1 MITLY
6 IACSRLSDS
15 GEDTK
20 EKDTR
25 KVGGTKKRKRKKPLL
40 SPVSSRF
47 IFVFA
52 LSQFSRPDYLRAWNR
67 LHCTMKGK
75 VDGLWNKIFMGI
87 FRSTLHVFFLFLWP
101 LWLNHTHSKT
111 DDITRSRRELDRHG
125 GGGGGTGGLGGN
137 VETPLNLIY
146 CHQFFLL
153 FFIKMCWRTLKRDS
167 LQSYFLHLQH
177 QTLAPSFAIVQ
188 TGSGLGQKILDIF
201 VLETARVNGTYI
213 SESLRPT
220 VTKKNILLVK
230 VEFLRFLTC
239 IEPQEGKVN

>member
-20 EKDTR
+20 ERDTR
-25 KVGGTKKRKRKKPLL
+25 KVGGAKKRKRKKPLL

-52 LSQFSRPDYLRAWNR
+52 LSQFSGPDYLRAWNR

-125 GGGGGTGGLGGN
+125 GGGGGRHGWFRRECRNTLK
-137 VETPLNLIY
+137 PYLLPPILSP
-146 CHQFFLL
+146 FFV
-153 FFIKMCWRTLKRDS
+153 KMCWRTLKRDS
-167 LQSYFLHLQH
+167 LVLFSSPPTSNTCTQLCNRANRIRFRTKNSRHFCAWNSKGEWNRHFWKS
-177 QTLAPSFAIVQ
+177 PS
-188 TGSGLGQKILDIF
+188 
-201 VLETARVNGTYI
+201 NGNQEKYPPCEGRISTFSHTY
-213 SESLRPT
+213 RTP
-220 VTKKNILLVK
+220 
-230 VEFLRFLTC
+230 RR
-239 IEPQEGKVN
+239 

>member
-20 EKDTR
+20 ERDTR
-25 KVGGTKKRKRKKPLL
+25 KVGGAKKRKRKKPLL
-40 SPVSSRF
+40 SPVSSHF
-47 IFVFA
+47 IFVFT
-52 LSQFSRPDYLRAWNR
+52 LSQFSRPYYLRARNR

-87 FRSTLHVFFLFLWP
+87 FRSTLHGFFLFLWP

-111 DDITRSRRELDRHG
+111 DDITRSRRELDQQGGG

-137 VETPLNLIY
+137 VEPPLNLIY

-153 FFIKMCWRTLKRDS
+153 FLLKCAEEPWKGTLYSLIFFTSNIKHLHPA
-167 LQSYFLHLQH
+167 LQSCKQN
-177 QTLAPSFAIVQ
+177 PV
-188 TGSGLGQKILDIF
+188 
-201 VLETARVNGTYI
+201 
-213 SESLRPT
+213 
-220 VTKKNILLVK
+220 
-230 VEFLRFLTC
+230 
-239 IEPQEGKVN
+239 